1 MRDLRSVAAALGGNI
16 TGSNRV
22 SAPAPGHSPRDRSL
36 VIKFDARA
44 PDGFVLFCHTSHD
57 WRECRDYVRQRLGLP
72 AWQPGDGQD
81 HRVPRS
87 RLKQHDRSAVAVE
100 AATARAWN
108 EDELKRINRAR
119 NIWADGKDPRGTL
132 GETYLNQYRG
142 LQLTDDVAGTVLRF
156 HAETPWRDED
166 SGQTIFVP
174 ALIAAFRHIHTDQ
187 ISGIHRIRL
196 NADGSKFG
204 RMMLGVTDRAAVKI
218 TPIAEMLCVAE
229 GVETAMAAR
238 QLGFAFVWALGSAG
252 KIAHL
257 PVIDG
262 VKHLLIAGEKDT
274 ASAEAISICGQ
285 RWRDAGRRVQIIRP
299 AVGKDLNDALLQQER
314 NAQ

>member
-1 MRDLRSVAAALGGNI
+1 MLDLKSAAAALGGNI
-16 TGSNRV
+16 AGGNRV
-22 SAPAPGHSPRDRSL
+22 CAPAPGHSPRDRSL

-44 PDGFVLFCHTSHD
+44 QDGFVLFCHTNHD

-81 HRVPRS
+81 RRVPRAK
-87 RLKQHDRSAVAVE
+87 LKQHDRSAIT
-100 AATARAWN
+100 ATRTWA
-108 EDELKRINRAR
+108 DDDLKRINRAR

-132 GETYLNQYRG
+132 GETYLNQHRG
-142 LQLTDDVAGTVLRF
+142 LKLTDDVAGTVLRF
-156 HAETPWRDED
+156 HAATPWRDEA

-174 ALIAAFRHIHTDQ
+174 ALLAAFRQIETDQ
-187 ISGIHRIRL
+187 MTAIHRIRL

-204 RMMLGVTDRAAVKI
+204 RMMLGLTDQAAVKI
-218 TPIAEMLCVAE
+218 TPVAETLCVAE

-252 KIAHL
+252 KIASL
-257 PVIDG
+257 TVIDG

-274 ASAEAISICGQ
+274 ASAEAISICGK
-285 RWRDAGRRVQIIRP
+285 RWRNAGRRVQVIKP
-299 AVGKDLNDALLQQER
+299 AAGKDLNDALMQQER
-314 NAQ
+314 NDAS